1 MKISNK
7 NKLEWEGKVLP
18 SNNSGE
24 FKVLEYKGTNN
35 VLIKFVNTGT
45 ELEVSLSNIKKG

>member
-24 FKVLEYKGTNN
+24 FKVLEYKGTKNE
-35 VLIKFVNTGT
+35 KKKQVNTGT
-45 ELEVSLSNIKKG
+45 ELEV